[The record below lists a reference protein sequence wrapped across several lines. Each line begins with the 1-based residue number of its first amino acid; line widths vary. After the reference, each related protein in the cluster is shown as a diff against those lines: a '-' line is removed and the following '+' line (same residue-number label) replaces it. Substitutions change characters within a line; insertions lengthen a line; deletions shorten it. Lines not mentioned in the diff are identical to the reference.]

1 MTNTVIE
8 TQNLVV
14 SMPLELSAAN
24 EMVVIDN
31 LDVFKKLGFGVVVDD
46 SAAPGHRIRLVSIP
60 ISKEWTAGKEDIEEI
75 VGKIIDT
82 PIELLKDYKLDTFK
96 RVIASR
102 ACRSSVM
109 IGTSLYNSHMKT
121 IVSKMSQL
129 QNPWHC
135 AHNRPT
141 IRHLVNLSDISSLSS
156 TK

>member
-1 MTNTVIE
+1 M
-8 TQNLVV
+8 
-14 SMPLELSAAN
+14 
-24 EMVVIDN
+24 
-31 LDVFKKLGFGVVVDD
+31 GFGVVVNET
-46 SAAPGHRIRLVSIP
+46 AAPGHRIHLSSIP

-82 PIELLKDYKLDTFK
+82 PIELLKDYKLETFR

-109 IGTSLYNSHMKT
+109 IGDSLFNSQMKT
-121 IVSKMSQL
+121 IVSQMSDL

-141 IRHLVNLSDISSLSS
+141 IRHLLNISDISSLSS
-156 TK
+156 LK